1 MKENK
6 KNKGHGKVILFPGMT
21 DRLFNEAKHLAE
33 NNRYEEAN
41 ELFEQALLLGE
52 GDEISLSIFAYSLY
66 EEKNFERAKQV
77 CEELLAIGPNMYFE
91 VMELYLTICMQL
103 RQFKQVEK
111 IIESLFDEQLVPEDE
126 VEKFERLKN
135 LNAHIAEN
143 QEAHFQS
150 PSNEVE
156 DLAEFTATEFL
167 ERSAQQQ
174 MMLIHELTE
183 KNIRPYASELKAVI
197 ENDAIHPFVKSLL
210 LILLVEQEVNMTVT
224 VAKFN
229 QSKQFNPMNL
239 PLPTK
244 LPQYEEITAFIAEQ
258 LAQDPSTLEFALHL
272 IDKHAIVLYPFEWS
286 RYSSEEI
293 AAGYIDF
300 VKSMVGEMTEM
311 NGEIVTFLQNIEK
324 MSDLQE

>member
-33 NNRYEEAN
+33 NDRYKEAN
-41 ELFEQALLLGE
+41 ELFEQALLIGE
-52 GDEISLSIFAYSLY
+52 GDEVSLSIFAYSLY

-77 CEELLAIGPNMYFE
+77 CEELLAIGPNLYFE

-111 IIESLFDEQLVPEDE
+111 IIESLFDEQLIPEHE

-143 QEAHFQS
+143 QESHFQS
-150 PSNEVE
+150 TSFEAE
-156 DLAEFTATEFL
+156 DHAEFTAAEFL
-167 ERSAQQQ
+167 VLSVQQQ
-174 MMLIHELTE
+174 MMLVHELTE
-183 KNIRPYASELKAVI
+183 KNIRPYSSEMKVII
-197 ENDAIHPFVKSLL
+197 ENDATHPFVKSLL
-210 LILLVEQEVNMTVT
+210 LILLVEQEINMTVT
-224 VAKFN
+224 VAKFD
-229 QSKQFNPMNL
+229 QSKQLNPLHL

-244 LPQYEEITAFIAEQ
+244 LPQYEEITEIIAEQ
-258 LAQDPSTLEFALHL
+258 LAQEPSVLEFALQL

-286 RYSSEEI
+286 RYLSKEVAE
-293 AAGYIDF
+293 GYIDF
-300 VKSMVGEMTEM
+300 VKTMVGETREI
-311 NGEIVTFLQNIEK
+311 NGEIGTFLQNIEK